1 MSNFSVIETDTKMLI
16 DDTTDN
22 FTIAQEIA
30 DEWFSA
36 TGVTCQSVGTRIVS
50 IRRRGSAVEKVG
62 RFAAAPTS
70 C

>member
-30 DEWFSA
+30 DEWSSA
-36 TGVTCQSVGTRIVS
+36 TGATCHIEFDGKIVE
-50 IRRRGSAVEKVG
+50 AY
-62 RFAAAPTS
+62 
-70 C
+70 